1 MKLYEINFTG
11 KMALYARDTE
21 HAEEKFWEEAPT
33 GDVEIVEILRDY
45 ATEDCDRYP
54 EQD

>member
-1 MKLYEINFTG
+1 MKLYEINFKG
-11 KMALYARDTE
+11 KMVLYARDQE

-33 GDVEIVEILRDY
+33 GDVEIVEILRDE
-45 ATEDCDRYP
+45 ATEDCRRCH